1 MPPSNIYSIPA
12 HLVTRVCTARFCS
25 CTSPV
30 CFEGCSHSVPQRT
43 LTWWAYRESRKGSSR
58 QSLRKPHTASSAG
71 RPPPSVG
78 DRWSP
83 QTWCLWR
90 HNETTSQHETQP
102 DFSQTSH
109 FYPVNMPDPICIQ
122 SVSARKCWP
131 EVGWMILAHQLAFG
145 PDLSGQNLNQSV
157 RTRYRLVLHNMIR
170 AVCGRMQPSLKVGN
184 WKQEGCVLL
193 EPGPMITSFQ
203 TRCIWPKPDQ
213 AIQTGSRPALQN
225 MIQAFFGRMDRNWMQ
240 KFDLAN
246 MIRTNSACM
255 LAIMAITIMLLNQIW
270 HVYCVTACS
279 PLFHKK
285 ILTGPFSCIHV
296 LCPLV
301 IHPAAFPLRALV
313 GKSDKE

>member
-12 HLVTRVCTARFCS
+12 HSVTRVCTARFCS

-170 AVCGRMQPSLKVGN
+170 AVCGRTQPSLKVGN
-184 WKQEGCVLL
+184 WKQAGCVLL
-193 EPGPMITSFQ
+193 EPGPMITSLLSDQ
-203 TRCIWPKPDQ
+203 MHLAKTWPGHPDWIQASFAEYDPGLLWKNGSELDAEVWSGKYDPDQ
-213 AIQTGSRPALQN
+213 FCLHAGHNGHNASES
-225 MIQAFFGRMDRNWMQ
+225 
-240 KFDLAN
+240 DLACLLRN
-246 MIRTNSACM
+246 CM
-255 LAIMAITIMLLNQIW
+255 FSSLSQKDLDRPIFLHSCT
-270 HVYCVTACS
+270 VPPCYS
-279 PLFHKK
+279 S
-285 ILTGPFSCIHV
+285 SCISFKGT
-296 LCPLV
+296 C
-301 IHPAAFPLRALV
+301 R
-313 GKSDKE
+313 